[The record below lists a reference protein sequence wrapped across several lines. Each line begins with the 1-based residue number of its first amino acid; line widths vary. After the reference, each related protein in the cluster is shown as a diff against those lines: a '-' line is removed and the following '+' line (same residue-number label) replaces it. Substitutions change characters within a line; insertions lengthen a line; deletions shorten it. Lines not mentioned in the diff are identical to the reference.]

1 MQNETLITSMTRF
14 LCLFSLVSGLA
25 VAGTWSGFLVDAG
38 CFRSAEDNHNVSDS
52 PVLKDVGLEI
62 RLCHPKA
69 KTHVFAI
76 VRSDDEA
83 LALDAAENTQAAQLV
98 GQGAKAPWYVT
109 VNGEMRK
116 RTIAVSS
123 IAPAASSNA
132 SSK

>member
-1 MQNETLITSMTRF
+1 MNETLIASITRF
-14 LCLFSLVSGLA
+14 VSIFSLVSSLA

-69 KTHVFAI
+69 KTHAFA
-76 VRSDDEA
+76 VVQSDGEA
-83 LALDAAENTQAAQLV
+83 LALDSAGNTQAAQLV
-98 GQGAKAPWYVT
+98 RQGVTKAPWYVT
-109 VNGEMRK
+109 VSGEIGK
-116 RTIAVSS
+116 KTIAVSL
-123 IAPAASSNA
+123 IAPVASRNT